1 MNFFHHFYPSL
12 LKVPGFLL
20 EFITPIV
27 KATKGTRVRFFV
39 LSYVVSGL
47 SFEVDDEKNSSSSK
61 FSFLNSKKKNRSSPF
76 TPCLS
81 TKPGG
86 RSAAGPPGGRSST
99 TKVIFGLFLFSLA
112 EKSEERVDKREEGKK
127 LTQGPEQ
134 NLEKS
139 HGLGTSTEKEAKAY
153 FSRIDS
159 HRKRFVWHDDAE
171 DGGALELAFSKKK
184 IEERK
189 AWLAAVEP
197 GTFLDQSQPEI
208 GYSDFVHRELVL
220 FSRADLE
227 R

>member
-1 MNFFHHFYPSL
+1 MLFRVSL
-12 LKVPGFLL
+12 S
-20 EFITPIV
+20 
-27 KATKGTRVRFFV
+27 R
-39 LSYVVSGL
+39 
-47 SFEVDDEKNSSSSK
+47 
-61 FSFLNSKKKNRSSPF
+61 
-76 TPCLS
+76 
-81 TKPGG
+81 
-86 RSAAGPPGGRSST
+86 ST
-99 TKVIFGLFLFSLA
+99 TKKTHLLQNSLFLIQKKKQEFSFYTLPEYEAWREERGGAPGWKVKYYKGDFWSFSLFFS
-112 EKSEERVDKREEGKK
+112 SEERVDKREEGKK

-139 HGLGTSTEKEAKAY
+139 QGLGTSTEKEAKAY

>member
-47 SFEVDDEKNSSSSK
+47 SFEVDDKKNSSSSK
-61 FSFLNSKKKNRSSPF
+61 FSFLNSKKKQEFSFYTLPEYEAWREERGGA
-76 TPCLS
+76 
-81 TKPGG
+81 PGW
-86 RSAAGPPGGRSST
+86 
-99 TKVIFGLFLFSLA
+99 KVKYYKGDFWSFSLFFS
-112 EKSEERVDKREEGKK
+112 SEERVDKREEGKK

-139 HGLGTSTEKEAKAY
+139 QGLGTSTEKEAKAY

>member
-47 SFEVDDEKNSSSSK
+47 SFEVDDEKNSFSSK
-61 FSFLNSKKKNRSSPF
+61 FSFLNSKKKQEFSFYTLPEYEAWREERGGA
-76 TPCLS
+76 
-81 TKPGG
+81 PGW
-86 RSAAGPPGGRSST
+86 
-99 TKVIFGLFLFSLA
+99 KVKYYKGDFWSFSLFFS
-112 EKSEERVDKREEGKK
+112 SEERVDKREEGKK

-139 HGLGTSTEKEAKAY
+139 QGLGTSTEKEAKAY

>member
-61 FSFLNSKKKNRSSPF
+61 FSFLNSKKKQEFSFYTLPEYEAWREERGGAPGWKVKYYKGDFWS
-76 TPCLS
+76 LS
-81 TKPGG
+81 
-86 RSAAGPPGGRSST
+86 
-99 TKVIFGLFLFSLA
+99 LFFS
-112 EKSEERVDKREEGKK
+112 SEERVDKREEGKK

-139 HGLGTSTEKEAKAY
+139 QGLGTSTEKEAKAY

>member
-12 LKVPGFLL
+12 LKVPSFLL

-61 FSFLNSKKKNRSSPF
+61 FSFLNSKKKQEFSFYTLPEYEAWREERGGA
-76 TPCLS
+76 
-81 TKPGG
+81 PGW
-86 RSAAGPPGGRSST
+86 
-99 TKVIFGLFLFSLA
+99 KVKYYKGDFWSFSLFFS
-112 EKSEERVDKREEGKK
+112 SEERVDKREEGKK

-139 HGLGTSTEKEAKAY
+139 QGLGTSTEKEAKAY

>member
-61 FSFLNSKKKNRSSPF
+61 FSFLNSKKKQEFSFYTLPEYEAWREERGGA
-76 TPCLS
+76 
-81 TKPGG
+81 PGW
-86 RSAAGPPGGRSST
+86 
-99 TKVIFGLFLFSLA
+99 KVKYYKGDFWSFSLFFS
-112 EKSEERVDKREEGKK
+112 SEERVDKREEGKK

-139 HGLGTSTEKEAKAY
+139 QGLGTSTEKEAKAY

>member
-1 MNFFHHFYPSL
+1 MG
-12 LKVPGFLL
+12 K
-20 EFITPIV
+20 
-27 KATKGTRVRFFV
+27 
-39 LSYVVSGL
+39 
-47 SFEVDDEKNSSSSK
+47 
-61 FSFLNSKKKNRSSPF
+61 SKKTLLSP
-76 TPCLS
+76 
-81 TKPGG
+81 
-86 RSAAGPPGGRSST
+86 
-99 TKVIFGLFLFSLA
+99 
-112 EKSEERVDKREEGKK
+112 
-127 LTQGPEQ
+127 
-134 NLEKS
+134 
-139 HGLGTSTEKEAKAY
+139 GLGTSTEKEAKAY

-159 HRKRFVWHDDAE
+159 HRKKFVWRDDAE

>member
-47 SFEVDDEKNSSSSK
+47 SLEVDDEKNSSSSK
-61 FSFLNSKKKNRSSPF
+61 FSFLNSKKKQEFSFYTLPEYEAWREERGGA
-76 TPCLS
+76 
-81 TKPGG
+81 PGW
-86 RSAAGPPGGRSST
+86 
-99 TKVIFGLFLFSLA
+99 KVKYYKGDFWSFSLFFS
-112 EKSEERVDKREEGKK
+112 SEERVDKREEGKK

-139 HGLGTSTEKEAKAY
+139 QGLGTSTEKEAKAY